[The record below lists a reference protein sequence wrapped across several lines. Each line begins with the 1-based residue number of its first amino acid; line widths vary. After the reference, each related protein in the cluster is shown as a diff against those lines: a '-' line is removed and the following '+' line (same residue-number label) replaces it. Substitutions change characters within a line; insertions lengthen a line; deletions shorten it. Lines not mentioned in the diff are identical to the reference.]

1 MTKLSL
7 NELGLISKSRGIKFM
22 SEDRFLSALNASES
36 IRNKDYDADEIL
48 KKETIPDPKKY
59 TKLLKT

>member
-1 MTKLSL
+1 
-7 NELGLISKSRGIKFM
+7 M